1 MDIDFMKAFIMFW
14 LFWSGY
20 GALRRTQKTF
30 KSEAQREAEDDERTD
45 TIIENLENITEVV
58 GAQYA
63 RGLFIALALPV
74 MFIDVLGLVLSYG
87 YMNYHGIELI
97 LFIIITCAILDDQRV
112 GFCLV
117 LAVSKLMHRTDITDV
132 DREVQKR
139 YIASS
144 MRGLIPAPVASFGKL
159 YLAAI
164 LALHVV
170 FGVGG
175 TPFTLIL

>member
-1 MDIDFMKAFIMFW
+1 MDFLAAFIMFW
-14 LFWSGY
+14 LLWSAY
-20 GALRRTQKTF
+20 GAMRRTKNTF
-30 KSEAQREAEDDERTD
+30 KSPEVREAEDDERTE
-45 TIIENLENITEVV
+45 TIIENLENVTEVV

-63 RGLFIALALPV
+63 RGMFIALALPV
-74 MFIDVLGLVLSYG
+74 MFIDVLGLMLSYS

-97 LFIIITCAILDDQRV
+97 LFVIITCAILDDQRV

-117 LAVSKLMHRTDITDV
+117 LAVSKLMHRTDLTNV

-144 MRGLIPAPVASFGKL
+144 MRALFPAPVASYGKL

-170 FGVGG
+170 FGING
-175 TPFTLIL
+175 TPFTMILR